1 MAPTQMSVCPEPG
14 CPNLRPCPEHPEPDH
29 RSPSSR
35 RTSTH
40 AWQTRIRPFVL
51 RRDDYRCHICGLSG
65 ADQVDH
71 LVPVSMGGTDDPTNL
86 AAAHARCNNQRGAS
100 RLI

>member
-1 MAPTQMSVCPEPG
+1 MTRVCREPG
-14 CPNLRPCPEHPEPDH
+14 CPNLRPCSTHPEPDN

-40 AWQTRIRPFVL
+40 AWQKRIRPFIL
-51 RRDDYRCHICGLSG
+51 RRDHGICHICKRPG

-71 LVPVSMGGTDDPTNL
+71 LTPVSMGGTDDPSNL
-86 AAAHARCNNQRGAS
+86 AAAHARCNNERGN
-100 RLI
+100 RV